1 MFLNF
6 YTYCYNQTVTFNL
19 RDMFDVSEK
28 TLVVQHNS
36 LVEARYRLSVES
48 QRLIKTL
55 VSLINSNDEDFKTY
69 ELKVVDL
76 AKIIG
81 AVDDGYYK
89 TLKRTT
95 RSIIG
100 NTIDFI
106 DENGNE
112 VQAAWLSSAV
122 YRKGRGVV
130 ELRFDPVLKPYLLQ
144 LKSFFTTYELG
155 NILRLKGVY
164 AIRIYELLKQYE
176 RIGQREFGV
185 SELRDILKVETKNDY
200 YREYKNFKRYILK
213 PAVAEVSEKTDLE
226 CSFSEIKKGRF
237 IDSLVFHMKGK
248 TRRQIDYLETP
259 EVQQQQQ
266 EEPKNDYVEQLVDMG
281 VTRTVAVQ
289 LVTDYDEERILRGI
303 AITEENQK
311 MGRLQNKA
319 AFLVVSIEQNYKDDK
334 LDEKLK
340 KAEALQLQV
349 EREQLK
355 KQWEDIK
362 SRYGKWKAGAVDAAL
377 LGMTTAEIEEEKRQ
391 FIASINGVMW
401 NSIKKS
407 KESEKRHFH
416 LYMGN
421 QLPLDTL
428 EAWAQKNGVDLSVF
442 PDDIRQ

>member
-122 YRKGRGVV
+122 YKKGRGVV

-200 YREYKNFKRYILK
+200 YSEYKNFKRYILK

-237 IDSLVFHMKGK
+237 VDSLVFHMKGK
-248 TRRQIDYLETP
+248 ARRQIDYFEAP
-259 EVQQQQQ
+259 EAPQQQ
-266 EEPKNDYVEQLVDMG
+266 EEPKNAYVEQLVDIG
-281 VTRTVAVQ
+281 VTPAVAVE
-289 LVTDYDEERILRGI
+289 LVAEYDEERIARCISLMKEQLKGGHLVNPAAYVVVAIKRG
-303 AITEENQK
+303 
-311 MGRLQNKA
+311 
-319 AFLVVSIEQNYKDDK
+319 FVDS
-334 LDEKLK
+334 
-340 KAEALQLQV
+340 KAEERAKGEEILRLHG
-349 EREQLK
+349 EREKLK

-362 SRYGKWKAGAVDAAL
+362 SRYGKWKSGAVEAAL
-377 LGMTTAEIEEEKRQ
+377 LGMSTAEIEEEKRQ
-391 FIASINGVMW
+391 FIASL
-401 NSIKKS
+401 NSVIRNAVKKS

-416 LYMGN
+416 LYMSN

-428 EAWAQKNGVDLSVF
+428 EDWAQKNGVDLSLF
-442 PDDIRQ
+442 PDDIRK